1 MRTVL
6 ISLLLLILFS
16 ARAQDEAQKIVK
28 EYSRGEGPTYLNN
41 GLGFLNSETHYD
53 QQGCTIKKTA

>member
-1 MRTVL
+1 M
-6 ISLLLLILFS
+6 ILFS